1 VIVPGSMGDASYVL
15 KGQGSIASLCSAP
28 HGAGRLAARG
38 EGRKGDTGEL
48 GRIRVV
54 TKIDPTRV
62 RRDIAAEHLRT
73 LMEEAPS
80 QYKSVTPVVGT
91 VADAGIASPVARLRP
106 LLTVKG

>member
-1 VIVPGSMGDASYVL
+1 MRA
-15 KGQGSIASLCSAP
+15 AA
-28 HGAGRLAARG
+28 RLA
-38 EGRKGDTGEL
+38 EL
-48 GRIRVV
+48 IVSSPPPVV

-62 RRDIAAEHLRT
+62 RRAIAVEHLRT

-80 QYKSVTPVVGT
+80 QYKSVTPVVET